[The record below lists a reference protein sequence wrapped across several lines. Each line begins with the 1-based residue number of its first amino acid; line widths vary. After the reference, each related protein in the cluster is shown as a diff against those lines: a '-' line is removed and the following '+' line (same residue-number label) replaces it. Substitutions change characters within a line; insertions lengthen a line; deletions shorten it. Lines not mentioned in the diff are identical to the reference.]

1 MFGVVLLFTQIPV
14 AGSPES
20 PAIFQQP
27 TVSSS
32 HVVFQ
37 FAGDLWR
44 VPRGG
49 GDAERLTSSP
59 GREFNPVFS
68 PDGRTIAFSGQY
80 DGNVDVYVM
89 PAEGGEPKR
98 LTAHPS
104 PDTVSGWTPD
114 GKHVLFTS
122 PMLSPTAYARM
133 FQVSTNGGVP
143 AALPFPAVDHGAMS
157 PDGSQLAYVPN
168 DKWQPAWKRYR
179 GGQATPIWIGDLKD
193 SRWKAI
199 PREGWNDERPMW
211 VGNALYFLSD
221 STGVVGLYKFD
232 PKSGRRTQVVPGN
245 KSHAIRWASAS
256 SDSIVLERFGGLE
269 LYDLKTKK
277 LAPIPITVRGDFAET
292 RPRTVNAAGQITE
305 LDISPGAARLVGIA
319 RGRLFTAPA
328 TKGDIRVFESAN
340 GIERKFATWSPDSRT
355 IAYVTD
361 ERGKEELAL
370 HDVTTGNVTI
380 HDLGVGDTEIQ
391 SLIWSPDSKR
401 IAFHDFTLNLSIFD
415 ISTKKSTKVDTLLR
429 RGRIS
434 FNANWSPDNA
444 WLTYTKDNE
453 AGYGVVHVYD
463 VDKKTSTAI
472 TDGLSDAQ
480 FPVFDRGGK
489 YLYFAASTDLGLGN
503 DVQDIASYTTAN
515 ITHSVYC
522 AVLRKGGAS
531 PLAPESD
538 EETAGATPGPRRN
551 DSKTVID
558 FDGLESRIITLPIP
572 RQPLAKLGVGGPGT
586 ILILTQPP
594 QVTAIDFG
602 GGSPVLYRFGFS
614 DRKLAPLA
622 EGVFDFRTTA
632 DGSRMLLG
640 TAFGPA
646 IVPTTAAVP
655 PGTGAVD
662 VDNIPV
668 KVDPPAEWRRMY
680 WTAIRKQKN
689 LFYDPK
695 VHGVDL
701 DALGKRYEPFLS
713 SLKSRADL
721 NELFTEIFGEICV
734 GHMFI
739 GGGDIPGVRGVPGGL
754 LGADYRFTNGRYQL
768 ARVYTGERWNPGL
781 YAPLAQP
788 GVEAK
793 AGEYILAIDGK
804 ELTEVN
810 DLYEALEG
818 KSGRQVLV
826 KLAKEADGTGAREVT
841 VRAIGSENAL
851 RFRAWTEDNRKR
863 VAEATGGRVGYV
875 HVPDTNVGGWRE
887 FMRYYYAQSGKEAII
902 IDERFN
908 GGGAIAD
915 FFVRE
920 MLKKPVAGSRLR
932 HGSDYI
938 IPFQGVYGPK
948 VMIANEM
955 AGSGGD
961 IFPHLFKFHKVGPVI
976 GRRTWGAMI
985 SNYGFS
991 LVDGG
996 RISAPDDAMYNPD
1009 GTWMIENV
1017 GTAPDIEVEYDPYLW
1032 RQGKDAQLERAITEI
1047 QRLMKQNPKRPLP
1060 RPEYPSIPPFKP
1072 GRG

>member
-1 MFGVVLLFTQIPV
+1 MFGVALLLTQNPAA
-14 AGSPES
+14 AGPES
-20 PAIFQQP
+20 PAIYQEP
-27 TVSSS
+27 TISAT

-44 VPRGG
+44 VPRDGG
-49 GDAERLTSSP
+49 EAERLTSSP

-80 DGNVDVYVM
+80 DGNVDVFTI

-98 LTAHPS
+98 LTAHPAA
-104 PDTVSGWTPD
+104 DRVSGWTPD
-114 GKHVLFTS
+114 GKHVLFAS
-122 PMLSPTAYARM
+122 SMLSPTAYARL
-133 FQVSTNGGVP
+133 FQVSTEGGVP
-143 AALPFPAVDHGAMS
+143 KALPFPAVDHGVIS
-157 PDGSQLAYVPN
+157 PDGTQLAYVPN

-179 GGQATPIWIGDLKD
+179 GGQATPIWITDLKD

-199 PREGWNDERPMW
+199 PRDGWNDERPMW
-211 VGNALYFLSD
+211 VGNVLYYLSD
-221 STGVVGLYKFD
+221 STGVVSLYRFD
-232 PKSGRRTQVVPGN
+232 PKSGKRTLAVPGN
-245 KSHAIRWASAS
+245 KTHAIRWASAS
-256 SDSIVLERFGGLE
+256 ADSIVLERFGQLE
-269 LYDLKTKK
+269 RYDLKTKT
-277 LAPIPITVRGDFAET
+277 LRPIPITVRGDFAET
-292 RPRTVNAAGQITE
+292 RVRTINAAGSITAV
-305 LDISPGAARLVGIA
+305 DISPGAARLAGIA

-328 TKGDIRVFESAN
+328 SKGDIRVFESES
-340 GIERKFATWSPDSRT
+340 GVERKHVAWSPDSRT
-355 IAYVTD
+355 IAYITD
-361 ERGKEELAL
+361 ERGQEELAL
-370 HDVTTGNVTI
+370 HDVTTGKVTL
-380 HDLGVGDTEIQ
+380 HDLGVGNTEIQ
-391 SLIWSPDSKR
+391 SLVWSPDSKR
-401 IAFHDFTLNLSIFD
+401 IAFNDFTLNLSIFD
-415 ISTKKSTKVDTLLR
+415 VSTQKSTKVDTLLR
-429 RGRIS
+429 RGRVT
-434 FNANWSPDNA
+434 FNATWSPDSA
-444 WLTYTKDNE
+444 WLTYTKDNV

-463 VDKKTSTAI
+463 VEKKVATAI
-472 TDGLSDAQ
+472 TDGLSDAIS
-480 FPVFDRGGK
+480 PVFDRGGR

-503 DVQDIASYTTAN
+503 DIQDIAAFASTNATQ
-515 ITHSVYC
+515 SVYC
-522 AVLRKGGAS
+522 AVLRKGAAS

-558 FDGLESRIITLPIP
+558 FDGLESRIIALPIP
-572 RQPLAKLGVGGPGT
+572 RQPLARIAAASPGA
-586 ILILTQPP
+586 ILIQTVPP
-594 QVTAIDFG
+594 LVTSIDFG
-602 GGSPVLYRFGFS
+602 GGSPDLYRFSFA
-614 DRKLAPLA
+614 DRRFAPLA

-632 DGSRMLLG
+632 DGTRAVIQ
-640 TAFGPA
+640 TPFGPC
-646 IVPTTAAVP
+646 IVPTTGAVP
-655 PGTGAVD
+655 PGTGLVD
-662 VDNIPV
+662 LDNVPV
-668 KVDPPAEWRRMY
+668 KIDPIAEWRRMY

-701 DALGKRYEPFLS
+701 DALGKRYEPFLAN
-713 SLKSRADL
+713 LKSRADL
-721 NELFTEIFGEICV
+721 NEIFTEIFGEICV

-754 LGADYRFTNGRYQL
+754 LGADYKFANGRYQL
-768 ARVYTGERWNPGL
+768 ERVYTGERWNPGL

-793 AGEYILAIDGK
+793 AGEYLLAIDGK
-804 ELTEVN
+804 DLAEVN

-818 KSGRQVLV
+818 KSGRQVRV
-826 KLAKEADGTGAREVT
+826 KLGSKPDGSDAREAT

-875 HVPDTNVGGWRE
+875 HVPDTTVGGWRE
-887 FMRYYYAQSGKEAII
+887 FMRYYYAQSGKDAII

-908 GGGAIAD
+908 GGGSIAD

-920 MLKKPVAGSRLR
+920 MIKRPVAGSRLR
-932 HGSDYI
+932 YGSDYI
-938 IPFQGVYGPK
+938 IPFQGIYGPK

-1017 GTAPDIEVEYDPYLW
+1017 GTAPDIEVELDPYLW
-1032 RQGKDAQLERAITEI
+1032 RQGKDAQLERAIVEI
-1047 QRLMKQNPKRPLP
+1047 QRMLKQNPPKPLP